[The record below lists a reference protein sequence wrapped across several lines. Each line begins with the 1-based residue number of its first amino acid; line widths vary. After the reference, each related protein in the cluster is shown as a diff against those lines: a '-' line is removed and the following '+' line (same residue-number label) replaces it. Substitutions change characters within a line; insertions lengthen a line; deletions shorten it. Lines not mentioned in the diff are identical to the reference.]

1 MTKTANPF
9 ADFGKM
15 MKDMKAPM
23 FDVDAFMAMQQKNFE
38 AMTTANQLAMDSVRA
53 VFERQVQIA
62 QESVEE
68 AQTAIK
74 SAAEGKTKVDVDEQ
88 TTQTKA
94 AMEKPPANERELSD
108 MIAKSQNKIFDVL
121 HKRLLN
127 GIEEAK
133 GQFKLN

>member
-9 ADFGKM
+9 ADFSKM

-23 FDVDAFMAMQQKNFE
+23 FDVDAFMTMQQKNFE
-38 AMTTANQLAMDSVRA
+38 AMTTANQLAVDSVRA

-88 TTQTKA
+88 TTQAKA
-94 AMEKPPANERELSD
+94 ALEKASANVRELSE
-108 MIAKSQNKIFDVL
+108 MVSKSQNEIFDVL
-121 HKRLLN
+121 HKRMLD

>member
-15 MKDMKAPM
+15 FKDMKTPM
-23 FDVDAFMAMQQKNFE
+23 FDVESFMAMQQKNFD
-38 AMTTANQLAMDSVRA
+38 AVTTANQLAMDSVRA

-68 AQTAIK
+68 AQTAMK
-74 SAAEGKTKVDVDEQ
+74 NAAEGKTKVDIDEQ
-88 TTQTKA
+88 TAAAKT
-94 AMEKPPANERELSD
+94 AMEKASANVRELSD
-108 MIAKSQNKIFDVL
+108 MVSKSQSEIFDVL
-121 HKRLLN
+121 QKRMLD

-133 GQFKLN
+133 TQFKVN

>member
-23 FDVDAFMAMQQKNFE
+23 FDVDAFMTMQQKNFE

-68 AQTAIK
+68 AQAAIK

-88 TTQTKA
+88 TTRAKA
-94 AMEKPPANERELSD
+94 ALEKASSNVRELSD
-108 MIAKSQNKIFDVL
+108 MVSKSQNEIFDVL
-121 HKRLLN
+121 HKRMLDGL
-127 GIEEAK
+127 EEAK
-133 GQFKLN
+133 TQFKLN